1 MDPYYFISNVE
12 IIDFNY
18 IFSISSIK
26 LYVVIIRDI
35 IILMMQLITH
45 DRLFTK
51 KKKKKRVPKNIR
63 VSEVQ
68 IHTCNTK
75 HGECNVHGAYTQ
87 STNLYPGHGKVHYH
101 FGIFKLVSGSTKTL
115 TCHNRYKP
123 CFCLMYCVFPVSVA
137 FAIACTCLF

>member
-51 KKKKKRVPKNIR
+51 KKKKKKG
-63 VSEVQ
+63 SQ
-68 IHTCNTK
+68 K
-75 HGECNVHGAYTQ
+75 H
-87 STNLYPGHGKVHYH
+87 S
-101 FGIFKLVSGSTKTL
+101 GI
-115 TCHNRYKP
+115 
-123 CFCLMYCVFPVSVA
+123 
-137 FAIACTCLF
+137 